1 MVNEAPTD
9 LMRWINNG
17 SVVRFTRKGGQLNR
31 LIARRCRHNDVISF
45 STLINQLIQY
55 RFKVTYYN
63 QQTQTQTD
71 NDHDDDDLIGSNHC
85 MQFTSVTVFV
95 NPSRCLTTL
104 YT

>member
-1 MVNEAPTD
+1 M
-9 LMRWINNG
+9 
-17 SVVRFTRKGGQLNR
+17 
-31 LIARRCRHNDVISF
+31 
-45 STLINQLIQY
+45 IQY